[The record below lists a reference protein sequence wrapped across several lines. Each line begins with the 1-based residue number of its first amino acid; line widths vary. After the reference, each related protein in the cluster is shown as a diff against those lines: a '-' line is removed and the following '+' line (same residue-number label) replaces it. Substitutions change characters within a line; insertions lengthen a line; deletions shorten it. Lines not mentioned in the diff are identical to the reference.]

1 VTKWLAVL
9 ALALVA
15 RVASAHQTS
24 TKYVDI
30 AIDGVH
36 AAISVRVAPGDVT
49 EPMHLAADAVPSV
62 ADAAHAPAVASFV
75 AAWFTLSAYGEPC
88 TTDAPTA
95 HPDDTGKLVVV
106 AWHASCPRVPDR
118 ADFSR
123 FFAFDRRHIAMVLV
137 SSTDDP
143 DPVSALVAVDQPV
156 LELRAAPSLFAWLKL
171 GIHHIVD
178 WDGRDHISF
187 VLALL
192 LVVMLGR
199 DEHGRWQVRR
209 LVPSL
214 RATATVITAFTI
226 AHSVSLISAALGWVT
241 LPPRLVESLIAVSI
255 AYTAAEDIV
264 RPDVRWRFF
273 LTFGFG
279 LVHGLGF
286 ASTLAVQLP
295 PHDVVVPLL
304 CFNVG
309 VELGQLAI
317 VAVALPIFF
326 ALARELGAE
335 RYRRVMMPVFAGAIC
350 VAGIVWVIERAL
362 PT

>member
-1 VTKWLAVL
+1 MRYLP
-9 ALALVA
+9 LALVLVA
-15 RVASAHQTS
+15 RIASAHQTS

-30 AIDGVH
+30 AIDGAR
-36 AAISVRVAPGDVT
+36 AAISLRVAPGDVT
-49 EPMHLAADAVPSV
+49 EPMHLSADAVPT
-62 ADAAHAPAVASFV
+62 AAAAAGAPGVASFV
-75 AAWFTLSAYGEPC
+75 AAWLSLSAYGERC
-88 TTDAPTA
+88 TVDEPTA
-95 HPDDTGKLVVV
+95 HPDDDRKLVVV
-106 AWHASCPRVPDR
+106 AWHVSCGRAPDR
-118 ADFSR
+118 ADFTR
-123 FFAFDRRHIAMVLV
+123 FFTFDRRHIAMVRV
-137 SSTDDP
+137 TSSDDG
-143 DPVSALVAVDQPV
+143 DAVSALVAADQPV
-156 LELRAAPSLFAWLKL
+156 LELREHPSLVAWLKL

-199 DEHGRWQVRR
+199 DDRRRWQIRG

-264 RPDVRWRFF
+264 RPDVRWRFL

-295 PHDVVVPLL
+295 PRDVVVPLL

-309 VELGQLAI
+309 VEVGQLAI
-317 VAVALPIFF
+317 VAVAMPIFYV
-326 ALARELGAE
+326 LASELGAE
-335 RYRRVMMPVFAGAIC
+335 RYRRVMMPVFAGTIC
-350 VAGIVWVIERAL
+350 LAGIVWVIERAL

>member
-1 VTKWLAVL
+1 VRRLVL
-9 ALALVA
+9 VLVLVLVA

-30 AIDGVH
+30 AIDGSR
-36 AAISVRVAPGDVT
+36 AAITLRVAPGDVI
-49 EPMHLAADAVPSV
+49 EPMHLRADATPT
-62 ADAAHAPAVASFV
+62 AATAAAAPGVASFV
-75 AAWFTLSAYGEPC
+75 AAWFSLSAYGEPC

-95 HPDDTGKLVVV
+95 NPTDDGKLVIV

-118 ADFSR
+118 ADFTR
-123 FFAFDRRHIAMVLV
+123 FFAIDRRHVAMVRV
-137 SSTDDP
+137 TTSDD
-143 DPVSALVAVDQPV
+143 DDATTALVAADQP
-156 LELRAAPSLFAWLKL
+156 ELALRDRPSLFAWLKL

-199 DEHGRWQVRR
+199 DDRRRWQIRG

-226 AHSVSLISAALGWVT
+226 AHSVSLISAAMGWIT
-241 LPPRLVESLIAVSI
+241 LPSRLVESLIAVSI

-264 RPDVRWRFF
+264 RPDVRWRFL

-295 PHDVVVPLL
+295 PRDVVVPLL

-309 VELGQLAI
+309 VEVGQLAI
-317 VAVALPIFF
+317 VAIALPIFYGI
-326 ALARELGAE
+326 ARELGAE
-335 RYRRVMMPVFAGAIC
+335 RYRRVLMPVFAGAIC
-350 VAGIVWVIERAL
+350 LAGIVWVIERAL